1 MGLRSFI
8 KKQFIDAIEW
18 DWQDDDVLMWKFPMA
33 DNEIQNGATLTV
45 RDGQVAVFINEGQI
59 ADIFTAGRY
68 TLTTETLPVMTNL
81 RNWRMGFDSP
91 FKSDVLFFSTRL
103 QQGRKW
109 GTTQPVTVRDSE
121 FGMVR
126 LRAFGMYSYKITDV
140 TQFYQTIT
148 GMNDN
153 YRAEQIEPQLRNL
166 IVSDLASGLGQSE
179 IAFIDLAANQGLMA
193 DEIKKELQPDFAK
206 YGLAVESFVV
216 ESVSLP
222 DELQKTL
229 DKRISMGMIGDM
241 NEYTRY
247 QSAEAIQHAAKNEGG
262 MAGIGA
268 GLGVGMNMGQVMSE
282 AMQPK
287 GQGSNNQ
294 NNQNQQQP
302 QAQPEA
308 AEPDYMARL
317 TKLKTLLDQGLISQ
331 EDYDETKSKILDQLS
346 K

>member
-33 DNEIQNGATLTV
+33 DNEIQNGASLTV

-68 TLTTETLPVMTNL
+68 ELTTETLPVMTNL

-109 GTTQPVTVRDSE
+109 GTTQPVTVRDAD

-126 LRAFGMYSYKITDV
+126 LRAFGMYSYKINDV

-148 GMNDN
+148 GMNDS
-153 YRAEQIEPQLRNL
+153 YRADQIEPQLRNL
-166 IVSDLASGLGQSE
+166 IVSDLASGLGQSQVP
-179 IAFIDLAANQGLMA
+179 FIDLAANQGLMA

-206 YGLAVESFVV
+206 YGLSVESFVV

-222 DELQKTL
+222 EELQKTL

-241 NEYTRY
+241 DAYTRY
-247 QSAEAIQHAAKNEGG
+247 QAAEAIEHAAKNEGG

-282 AMQPK
+282 AMAPK
-287 GQGSNNQ
+287 A
-294 NNQNQQQP
+294 QP
-302 QAQPEA
+302 QQSSQPAAAPEA
-308 AEPDYMARL
+308 APVDFAA
-317 TKLKTLLDQGLISQ
+317 KLSQLKALLDQGLISQ
-331 EDYDETKSKILDQLS
+331 EDYDETKTKILTQLS
-346 K
+346 Q